1 MSALAQPFITPQEYL
16 QRERQADFKS
26 EYWNG
31 ETFAMAGATREHNQ
45 IVSNIISILGTQL
58 RDKPCSVYP
67 SDMKVKTKSLKKYT
81 YPDVTVS
88 CDPEMFDDEYKDVLL
103 NPLILIEILS
113 DSTEAYDRGLKFFH
127 YQAIESFQEY
137 LLVSQKFCQVEQFVR
152 QADNT
157 WVYREYHAMDDVL
170 KLKAV
175 GCSLALVDVYQ
186 RVVLV

>member
-1 MSALAQPFITPQEYL
+1 MSALAQAFITPQEYL
-16 QRERQADFKS
+16 ERERQADFKS

-31 ETFAMAGATREHNQ
+31 EVFAMTGATRAHNQ
-45 IVSNIISILGTQL
+45 IVSNIIAALGTQL

-67 SDMKVKTKSLKKYT
+67 SDMKVKTESLKKYT

-88 CDPEMFDDEYKDVLL
+88 CDPEVFDDEHKDILL
-103 NPLILIEILS
+103 NPLVLIEVLS

-127 YQAIESFQEY
+127 YQAIECFQEY

-157 WVYREYHAMDDVL
+157 WMYREYHAMGDVL
-170 KLKAV
+170 ALNTIR
-175 GCSLALVDVYQ
+175 CSLALADVYR
-186 RVVLV
+186 RVVF